1 MTAALAYTPA
11 RRRDFLSEVDSLSG
25 QHVELCYHCHT
36 CSAGCLVSASM
47 PHGPDRML
55 RLIELGERSQALA
68 APDIWLCVGCETC
81 TARCPNGIDVARV
94 MDTLRHLSLAAG
106 ATRETR
112 RLRLFHDIY
121 MKVVRYTGR
130 SSEALMLGLYKVLGL
145 DLFSDLGAG
154 LQLVLRGKI
163 PIIPEVIGERKQVER
178 LFAAAREAD
187 RREQAAARAEKG
199 RTA

>member
-1 MTAALAYTPA
+1 MTAALTFLPA
-11 RRRDFLSEVDSLSG
+11 QRRSFLTEVDRLSG

-36 CSAGCLVSASM
+36 CSAGCRVSEVM
-47 PHGPDRML
+47 TYGPDRML
-55 RLIELGERSQALA
+55 RLIELGQRAQALS

-81 TARCPNGIDVARV
+81 TARCPNSIDVARV
-94 MDTLRHLSLAAG
+94 MDTLRHLSLAHRAN
-106 ATRETR
+106 RETR

-121 MKVVRYTGR
+121 MQVVRYTGR

-163 PIIPEVIGERKQVER
+163 PIIPERIRDRKRVEM
-178 LFAAAREAD
+178 LFAAAQQAD
-187 RREQAAARAEKG
+187 QREQAAARPEEV
-199 RTA
+199 RPS

>member
-1 MTAALAYTPA
+1 MTAALTFLPA
-11 RRRDFLSEVDSLSG
+11 QRRSFLAEVDRLSG
-25 QHVELCYHCHT
+25 QRVELCYHCHT
-36 CSAGCLVSASM
+36 CSAGCRVSEAM
-47 PHGPDRML
+47 TYGPDRML
-55 RLIELGERSQALA
+55 RLIELGQRAQALG

-81 TARCPNGIDVARV
+81 SARCPNSIDVARV
-94 MDTLRHLSLAAG
+94 MDTLRHLSLAYRAN
-106 ATRETR
+106 RETR

-163 PIIPEVIGERKQVER
+163 PIIPERIRGRKQIER
-178 LFAAAREAD
+178 LFAAARQAD
-187 RREQAAARAEKG
+187 QSEQAAARPEEV
-199 RTA
+199 RPS

>member
-1 MTAALAYTPA
+1 MTAALPFVPA
-11 RRRDFLSEVDSLSG
+11 RRRSFLAEVDRLSG

-36 CSAGCLVSASM
+36 CSAGCRVSEAM
-47 PHGPDRML
+47 TYGPDRVL
-55 RLIELGERSQALA
+55 RLIELGERTLALA

-81 TARCPNGIDVARV
+81 TARCPNNIDVARV
-94 MDTLRHLSLAAG
+94 MDTLRHLSLAHPAN
-106 ATRETR
+106 RETR

-121 MKVVRYTGR
+121 MRVVRYTGR

-163 PIIPEVIGERKQVER
+163 PIIPERIRDRKQVEQ
-178 LFAAAREAD
+178 LFAAARQAD
-187 RREQAAARAEKG
+187 QRDQAAARPEEG
-199 RTA
+199 RLS